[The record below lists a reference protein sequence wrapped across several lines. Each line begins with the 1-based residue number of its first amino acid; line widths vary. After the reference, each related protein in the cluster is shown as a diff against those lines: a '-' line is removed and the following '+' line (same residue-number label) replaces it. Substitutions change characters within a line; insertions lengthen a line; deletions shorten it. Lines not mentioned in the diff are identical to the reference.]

1 MVSVSENGD
10 SVQKQGIDAEVFC
23 KLLPEVGTTQY
34 LSLF

>member
-1 MVSVSENGD
+1 MGAVS
-10 SVQKQGIDAEVFC
+10 QKQGIDAEVFC